1 MIKTDIRSIIKQMG
15 NKKARVQS
23 RRNSQSKTRRTKTA
37 KTGILLRNFQ
47 IGCFVVGIICCS
59 IGVGF
64 GIFEAI
70 TTTKN
75 AAPVTIGGV
84 DGRSGAGEENGGGRH
99 YWRWN

>member
-1 MIKTDIRSIIKQMG
+1 MG
-15 NKKARVQS
+15 NKKARAQS
-23 RRNSQSKTRRTKTA
+23 RRNIQSKTRRTKTA

-47 IGCFVVGIICCS
+47 IGCFVVGIICCL
-59 IGVGF
+59 IGMSF

-70 TTTKN
+70 TTKN

-99 YWRWN
+99 YWRWS